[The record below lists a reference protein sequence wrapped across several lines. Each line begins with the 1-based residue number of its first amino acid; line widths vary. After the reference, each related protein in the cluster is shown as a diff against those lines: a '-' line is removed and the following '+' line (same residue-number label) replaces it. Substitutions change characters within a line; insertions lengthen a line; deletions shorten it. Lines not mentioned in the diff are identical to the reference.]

1 MSALLIIAG
10 TDSSGGAGLTRDIAA
25 ATAMAQLLPPFA
37 QRTPALRP
45 VVTAITVQTDT
56 ALEEI
61 QPTRPETIQSQI
73 RAAAATGP
81 ISAVKIG
88 MVGSAMA
95 AEVIAKAL
103 VHSVPETCPVVLDP
117 VLRSSSGGQ
126 LMQAADL
133 KPLIAR
139 ATLITPNLQEAA
151 QLAPS
156 ASNRHP
162 DRPEASGISLQAR
175 QLQQARELQQ
185 AGADAVLIKGG
196 HGGGAMAVDQLFF
209 GDTHVRYDRPRLPRS
224 RRGTGCTL
232 ATAIAVQLMAG
243 RRLEQACAHAGDY
256 VHECLKEGAA

>member
-25 ATAMAQLLPPFA
+25 ATAMAQMLPLFA
-37 QRTPALRP
+37 QRSLSLRP

-61 QPTRPETIQSQI
+61 RPTPPEVIKSQI

-103 VHSVPETCPVVLDP
+103 AHSVPETCPVVLDP

-126 LMQAADL
+126 LMQATDL

-139 ATLITPNLQEAA
+139 ATLITPNLQEVA
-151 QLAPS
+151 QLAPCPIDRQPGS
-156 ASNRHP
+156 SESCDIAS
-162 DRPEASGISLQAR
+162 QAR
-175 QLQQARELQQ
+175 QLQQAHQLQK

-196 HGGGAMAVDQLFF
+196 HGDGAMSVDQLFF
-209 GDTHVRYDRPRLPRS
+209 GDTHVRYDRPRLPRG

-243 RRLEQACAHAGDY
+243 QNLDQACARAGDY
-256 VHECLKEGAA
+256 VHEWLKEVAT

>member
-37 QRTPALRP
+37 QRSPALRP

-61 QPTRPETIQSQI
+61 RPTPPETIQSQI

-95 AEVIAKAL
+95 AKAIAKAL
-103 VHSVPETCPVVLDP
+103 AHSVPETCPVVLDP

-126 LMQAADL
+126 LMQVADL

-156 ASNRHP
+156 ASNRQP
-162 DRPEASGISLQAR
+162 DSPEASGIALQAR
-175 QLQQARELQQ
+175 QLQE

-196 HGGGAMAVDQLFF
+196 HGGGAISVDQLFF
-209 GDTHVRYDRPRLPRS
+209 GDTHVRYDRPRLQRG

-243 RRLEQACAHAGDY
+243 QNLDQACAHAGDY
-256 VHECLKEGAA
+256 VHEWLKEVAA